1 MSSASVAVVPAVS
14 GAGDVPAGAVPK
26 ARKAR
31 SKNGAPSRP
40 KPTKALMSLRE
51 ISHYQRLKTALKQG
65 SRIKAPV
72 ILAEFCKP
80 LVPIDDMDEDEDEEE
95 EEGEAATAESK

>member
-1 MSSASVAVVPAVS
+1 
-14 GAGDVPAGAVPK
+14 
-26 ARKAR
+26 
-31 SKNGAPSRP
+31 
-40 KPTKALMSLRE
+40 MSLRE

-80 LVPIDDMDEDEDEEE
+80 LVPIDDMDEDDEEDDEDEED
-95 EEGEAATAESK
+95 GATAQAK

>member
-1 MSSASVAVVPAVS
+1 MSVKIASDAKVAV
-14 GAGDVPAGAVPK
+14 GGDDVAAPVVAK

-40 KPTKALMSLRE
+40 KPTKALLSLRE
-51 ISHYQRLKTALKQG
+51 ISHYHRLKTALKQG

-80 LVPIDDMDEDEDEEE
+80 LVPIDDMDEVVEDEDAS
-95 EEGEAATAESK
+95 EEGTIKESK